1 MRKVLYALMGFLL
14 TFSALKA
21 DDFLEEANET
31 APAHLNHPMQDL
43 NAIQGSFFDK
53 NRSKMSNTLN
63 IDYFQG
69 QTYKIRLR
77 YAMATLLF
85 FSKPISD
92 FVLGDKVG
100 FDAKILESNDRILL
114 IKPLQIG
121 VDSNISVIDNEG
133 KIFSFYVFSTTF
145 TSSKHP
151 NLQVFIEDKN
161 YYSNAFLKPQK
172 ENKEKENKEKEN
184 KEKENKEKENKEN
197 TLENAPTNNKP
208 LKEEKEETKEKEEET
223 ITIGDNTNA
232 MKIVKKDIQKGYKA
246 LKSSQK
252 KWYCLWACSKKSK
265 LSLMP
270 KEIFNDKQF
279 TYFKFDKRLA
289 LSKFPVVYKVVDGYD
304 NPVNT
309 RIVGDYII
317 AEDVS
322 AKWTL
327 RLGKDYLCI
336 RFVKRSK
343 DE

>member
-14 TFSALKA
+14 AFSALRA

-31 APAHLNHPMQDL
+31 APVHLNHPMQDL

-161 YYSNAFLKPQK
+161 YYSNAFMKPQ
-172 ENKEKENKEKEN
+172 
-184 KEKENKEKENKEN
+184 NKEN
-197 TLENAPTNNKP
+197 ALENAPTNNKP
-208 LKEEKEETKEKEEET
+208 LKEELLKEEPLKEEREETKEKEEET
-223 ITIGDNTNA
+223 IIIGDNTNA
-232 MKIVKKDIQKGYKA
+232 MKIVKKDIQKGYRA
-246 LKSSQK
+246 LKSSQR
-252 KWYCLWACSKKSK
+252 KWYCLGICSKKSK
-265 LSLMP
+265 PSLMP
-270 KEIFNDKQF
+270 EEIFNDKQF
-279 TYFKFDKRLA
+279 TYFKFDKKLA
-289 LSKFPVVYKVVDGYD
+289 LSKFPVIYKVVDGYD

-327 RLGKDYLCI
+327 RSGKDYLCI
-336 RFVKRSK
+336 RFVKKGK

>member
-14 TFSALKA
+14 AFSVLKA

-161 YYSNAFLKPQK
+161 YYSNAFMKPQ
-172 ENKEKENKEKEN
+172 
-184 KEKENKEKENKEN
+184 NKEN
-197 TLENAPTNNKP
+197 ALENAPTNNKP
-208 LKEEKEETKEKEEET
+208 LKEEPLKEEKEEET
-223 ITIGDNTNA
+223 IIIGDNTNA
-232 MKIVKKDIQKGYKA
+232 MKIVKKDIQKGYRA
-246 LKSSQK
+246 LKSSQR
-252 KWYCLWACSKKSK
+252 KWYCLGICSKKSK
-265 LSLMP
+265 PSLMP
-270 KEIFNDKQF
+270 EEIFNDKQF

-289 LSKFPVVYKVVDGYD
+289 LSKFPVIYKVVDGYD

-336 RFVKRSK
+336 RFVKKGK

>member
-14 TFSALKA
+14 AFSALKA

-172 ENKEKENKEKEN
+172 ENKE
-184 KEKENKEKENKEN
+184 NKEN

-232 MKIVKKDIQKGYKA
+232 MKIIKKDIQKGYKA
-246 LKSSQK
+246 LKSSQR
-252 KWYCLWACSKKSK
+252 KWYCLGICSKKSK

-279 TYFKFDKRLA
+279 TYFKFDKKLA
-289 LSKFPVVYKVVDGYD
+289 LSKFPVIYKVVDGYD

-336 RFVKRSK
+336 RFVKKGK

>member
-1 MRKVLYALMGFLL
+1 MRKVLWILMGFLL
-14 TFSALKA
+14 AFSVLKA

-121 VDSNISVIDNEG
+121 VDSNISVIDSEG

-172 ENKEKENKEKEN
+172 ENKEKENKE
-184 KEKENKEKENKEN
+184 N
-197 TLENAPTNNKP
+197 TLENAPINNKP

-246 LKSSQK
+246 LKSSQR
-252 KWYCLWACSKKSK
+252 KWYCLGICSKKSK
-265 LSLMP
+265 PSLMP
-270 KEIFNDKQF
+270 EEIFNDKQF
-279 TYFKFDKRLA
+279 TYFKFDKKLA
-289 LSKFPVVYKVVDGYD
+289 LSKFPVIYKVVDGYD

-322 AKWTL
+322 TKWTL

-336 RFVKRSK
+336 RFVKKAK

>member
-14 TFSALKA
+14 AFSALKA
-21 DDFLEEANET
+21 DDFLEEVNET

-85 FSKPISD
+85 FSKSISD

-121 VDSNISVIDNEG
+121 VDSNISVIDSEG

-172 ENKEKENKEKEN
+172 ENKEKENKE
-184 KEKENKEKENKEN
+184 N

-208 LKEEKEETKEKEEET
+208 LKEETLKEEKEEET
-223 ITIGDNTNA
+223 IIIGDNTNA
-232 MKIVKKDIQKGYKA
+232 MKIVKKDIQKGYRA
-246 LKSSQK
+246 LKSSQR
-252 KWYCLWACSKKSK
+252 KWYCLGICSKKSK

-270 KEIFNDKQF
+270 EEIFNDKQF
-279 TYFKFDKRLA
+279 TYFKFDKKLA
-289 LSKFPVVYKVVDGYD
+289 LSKFPVIYKVVDGYD

-336 RFVKRSK
+336 RFIKKGK

>member
-1 MRKVLYALMGFLL
+1 MHKVLCTLVGFLL
-14 TFSALKA
+14 VSSALKA

-31 APAHLNHPMQDL
+31 APANLNHPMQDL

-63 IDYFQG
+63 VDYFQG

-133 KIFSFYVFSTTF
+133 KVFSFYVFSTTF

-161 YYSNAFLKPQK
+161 YYSNAFMKPQ
-172 ENKEKENKEKEN
+172 
-184 KEKENKEKENKEN
+184 NKEN
-197 TLENAPTNNKP
+197 TLEKAPTNNKP
-208 LKEEKEETKEKEEET
+208 LKEEKEETKEEET

-232 MKIVKKDIQKGYKA
+232 MKIVKKDIQKGYRA
-246 LKSSQK
+246 LKSSQR
-252 KWYCLWACSKKSK
+252 KWYCLGICSKKSK

-279 TYFKFDKRLA
+279 TYFKFDKKLA
-289 LSKFPVVYKVVDGYD
+289 LSKFPVIYKVVDGYD

-336 RFVKRSK
+336 RFIKKGK

>member
-1 MRKVLYALMGFLL
+1 MRKVLCTLVGFLL
-14 TFSALKA
+14 VSSALKA

-31 APAHLNHPMQDL
+31 APTNLNHPMQDL

-133 KIFSFYVFSTTF
+133 KVFSFYVFSTTF

-161 YYSNAFLKPQK
+161 YYSNAFMKPQ
-172 ENKEKENKEKEN
+172 
-184 KEKENKEKENKEN
+184 NKEN
-197 TLENAPTNNKP
+197 TLEKALTNNKP
-208 LKEEKEETKEKEEET
+208 LKEEKEETKEEET

-232 MKIVKKDIQKGYKA
+232 MKIVKKDIQKGYRA
-246 LKSSQK
+246 LKSSQR
-252 KWYCLWACSKKSK
+252 KWYCLGICSKKSK

-279 TYFKFDKRLA
+279 TYFKFDKKLA
-289 LSKFPVVYKVVDGYD
+289 LSKFPVIYKVVDGYD

-336 RFVKRSK
+336 RFVKKGK

>member
-14 TFSALKA
+14 AFSALKA

-121 VDSNISVIDNEG
+121 VDSNISVIDSEG

-161 YYSNAFLKPQK
+161 YYSNAFIKPQK
-172 ENKEKENKEKEN
+172 ENQENMA
-184 KEKENKEKENKEN
+184 
-197 TLENAPTNNKP
+197 ENALKDAQKNNKP

-223 ITIGDNTNA
+223 IIIGDNTNA

-246 LKSSQK
+246 LKSSQR
-252 KWYCLWACSKKSK
+252 KWYCLGICSKKSK

-289 LSKFPVVYKVVDGYD
+289 LSKFPVIYKVVDGYD

-322 AKWTL
+322 TKWTL

-336 RFVKRSK
+336 RFIKKAK

>member
-1 MRKVLYALMGFLL
+1 MRKVLCTLVGFLL
-14 TFSALKA
+14 AFSALKA

-31 APAHLNHPMQDL
+31 APANLNHPMQDL

-63 IDYFQG
+63 VDYFQG

-100 FDAKILESNDRILL
+100 FDAKVLESNDRILL

-133 KIFSFYVFSTTF
+133 KVFSFYVFSTTF

-161 YYSNAFLKPQK
+161 YYSNAFMKPH
-172 ENKEKENKEKEN
+172 
-184 KEKENKEKENKEN
+184 NKEN
-197 TLENAPTNNKP
+197 TLENALENTPKNNKP
-208 LKEEKEETKEKEEET
+208 LKEEKEENKEEET

-232 MKIVKKDIQKGYKA
+232 MKIVKKDIQKGYRA
-246 LKSSQK
+246 LKSSQR
-252 KWYCLWACSKKSK
+252 KWYCLGICSKKSK
-265 LSLMP
+265 PSLMP
-270 KEIFNDKQF
+270 EEIFNDKQF
-279 TYFKFDKRLA
+279 TYFKFDKKLA
-289 LSKFPVVYKVVDGYD
+289 LSKFPVIYKVVDGYD

-336 RFVKRSK
+336 RFVKKGK

>member
-1 MRKVLYALMGFLL
+1 MRKVLCTLVGFLL
-14 TFSALKA
+14 AFSVLKA

-31 APAHLNHPMQDL
+31 APANLNHPMQDL

-63 IDYFQG
+63 VDYFQG

-133 KIFSFYVFSTTF
+133 KVFSFYVFSTTF

-161 YYSNAFLKPQK
+161 YYSNAFMKLQ
-172 ENKEKENKEKEN
+172 
-184 KEKENKEKENKEN
+184 NKEN
-197 TLENAPTNNKP
+197 TLEKAPTNNNKP
-208 LKEEKEETKEKEEET
+208 LKEEKEETKEEET

-232 MKIVKKDIQKGYKA
+232 MKIVKKDIQKGYRA
-246 LKSSQK
+246 LKSSQR
-252 KWYCLWACSKKSK
+252 KWYCLWICSKKSK

-270 KEIFNDKQF
+270 EEIFNDKQF
-279 TYFKFDKRLA
+279 TYFKFDKKLA
-289 LSKFPVVYKVVDGYD
+289 LSKFPVIYKVVDGYD

-336 RFVKRSK
+336 RFVKKGK

>member
-1 MRKVLYALMGFLL
+1 MRKVLYALVGFLL
-14 TFSALKA
+14 AFSALRA

-31 APAHLNHPMQDL
+31 APANLNHPMQDL

-161 YYSNAFLKPQK
+161 YYSNAFMKPQ
-172 ENKEKENKEKEN
+172 
-184 KEKENKEKENKEN
+184 NKEN
-197 TLENAPTNNKP
+197 TLENTPTTNKPLKEEP
-208 LKEEKEETKEKEEET
+208 LKEEKEETKEKEET

-246 LKSSQK
+246 LKSSQR
-252 KWYCLWACSKKSK
+252 KWYCLGICSKKSK

-270 KEIFNDKQF
+270 EEIFNDKQF

-336 RFVKRSK
+336 RFVKKGK

>member
-1 MRKVLYALMGFLL
+1 MRKVLYALVGFLL
-14 TFSALKA
+14 AFSALKA

-31 APAHLNHPMQDL
+31 APANLNHPMQDL

-161 YYSNAFLKPQK
+161 YYSNAFMKPQ
-172 ENKEKENKEKEN
+172 
-184 KEKENKEKENKEN
+184 NKEN
-197 TLENAPTNNKP
+197 TLEKAPTNNNKP
-208 LKEEKEETKEKEEET
+208 LKEEKEETKEEET

-232 MKIVKKDIQKGYKA
+232 MKIVKKDIQKGYRA
-246 LKSSQK
+246 LKSSQR
-252 KWYCLWACSKKSK
+252 KWYCLGICSKKSK

-270 KEIFNDKQF
+270 EEIFNDKQF
-279 TYFKFDKRLA
+279 TYFKFDKKLA
-289 LSKFPVVYKVVDGYD
+289 LSKFPVIYKVVDGYD

-327 RLGKDYLCI
+327 RSGKDYLCI
-336 RFVKRSK
+336 RFIKKGK

>member
-1 MRKVLYALMGFLL
+1 MRKVLCALVGFLL
-14 TFSALKA
+14 VSSALKA
-21 DDFLEEANET
+21 DDLEEANET
-31 APAHLNHPMQDL
+31 APANLNHPMQDL

-63 IDYFQG
+63 VDYFQG

-133 KIFSFYVFSTTF
+133 KVFSFYVFSTTF

-161 YYSNAFLKPQK
+161 YYSNAFMKPQ
-172 ENKEKENKEKEN
+172 
-184 KEKENKEKENKEN
+184 NKEN
-197 TLENAPTNNKP
+197 TLEKAPTNNKP
-208 LKEEKEETKEKEEET
+208 LKEEKEETKEEET
-223 ITIGDNTNA
+223 ITIGDNTNT
-232 MKIVKKDIQKGYKA
+232 MKIVKKDIQKGYRA
-246 LKSSQK
+246 LKSSQR
-252 KWYCLWACSKKSK
+252 KWYCLGICSKKSK

-270 KEIFNDKQF
+270 EEIFNDKQF
-279 TYFKFDKRLA
+279 TYFKFDKKLA
-289 LSKFPVVYKVVDGYD
+289 LSKFPVIYKVVDGYD

-336 RFVKRSK
+336 RFIKKGK

>member
-14 TFSALKA
+14 AFSALKA

-121 VDSNISVIDNEG
+121 VDSNISVIDSEG

-172 ENKEKENKEKEN
+172 ENKE
-184 KEKENKEKENKEN
+184 N

-208 LKEEKEETKEKEEET
+208 LKEEKEETKEKEEEI

-246 LKSSQK
+246 LKSSQR
-252 KWYCLWACSKKSK
+252 KWYCLGICSKKSK

-322 AKWTL
+322 TKWTL

-336 RFVKRSK
+336 RFIKRAK

>member
-1 MRKVLYALMGFLL
+1 MRKVLCTLVGFLL
-14 TFSALKA
+14 VSSALKA

-31 APAHLNHPMQDL
+31 APANLNHPMQDL

-161 YYSNAFLKPQK
+161 YYSNAFMKPQ
-172 ENKEKENKEKEN
+172 
-184 KEKENKEKENKEN
+184 NKEN
-197 TLENAPTNNKP
+197 TLENTPTNNKP
-208 LKEEKEETKEKEEET
+208 LKEEKEETKEEET
-223 ITIGDNTNA
+223 IIIGDNTNA
-232 MKIVKKDIQKGYKA
+232 MKIVKKDIQKGYRA
-246 LKSSQK
+246 LKSSQR
-252 KWYCLWACSKKSK
+252 KWYCLGICSKKSK

-270 KEIFNDKQF
+270 EEIFNDKQF
-279 TYFKFDKRLA
+279 TYFKFDKKLA
-289 LSKFPVVYKVVDGYD
+289 LSKFPVIYKVVDGYD

-336 RFVKRSK
+336 RFIKKGK

>member
-14 TFSALKA
+14 AFSALKA

-31 APAHLNHPMQDL
+31 TPAHLNHPMQDL

-172 ENKEKENKEKEN
+172 ENKE
-184 KEKENKEKENKEN
+184 NKEN
-197 TLENAPTNNKP
+197 VLENAPTNNKP
-208 LKEEKEETKEKEEET
+208 LKEEPLKEKKEETKEKEEET

-232 MKIVKKDIQKGYKA
+232 MKIIKKDIQKGYRA
-246 LKSSQK
+246 LKSSQR
-252 KWYCLWACSKKSK
+252 KWYCLGICSKKSK

-289 LSKFPVVYKVVDGYD
+289 LSKFPVIYKVVDGYD

-336 RFVKRSK
+336 RFVKKAK

>member
-1 MRKVLYALMGFLL
+1 MRKFLYALMGFLL
-14 TFSALKA
+14 AFSALKA

-31 APAHLNHPMQDL
+31 APVHLNHPMQDL

-121 VDSNISVIDNEG
+121 VDSNISVIDSEG

-172 ENKEKENKEKEN
+172 ENKEKENKE
-184 KEKENKEKENKEN
+184 N

-208 LKEEKEETKEKEEET
+208 LKEEKEKTKEKEEET

-246 LKSSQK
+246 LKSSQR
-252 KWYCLWACSKKSK
+252 KWYCLGICSKKSK

-289 LSKFPVVYKVVDGYD
+289 LSKFPVIYKVVDGYD

-322 AKWTL
+322 TKWTL

-336 RFVKRSK
+336 RFVKKGK

>member
-1 MRKVLYALMGFLL
+1 MRKVLYALVGFLL
-14 TFSALKA
+14 AFSALKA

-31 APAHLNHPMQDL
+31 APANLNHPMQDL

-161 YYSNAFLKPQK
+161 YYSNAFMKPQ
-172 ENKEKENKEKEN
+172 
-184 KEKENKEKENKEN
+184 NKEN
-197 TLENAPTNNKP
+197 ALENALENTSTNNKPLKEEP

-223 ITIGDNTNA
+223 IIIGDNTNA
-232 MKIVKKDIQKGYKA
+232 MKIVKKDIQKGYRA
-246 LKSSQK
+246 LKSSQR
-252 KWYCLWACSKKSK
+252 KWYCLGICSKKSK

-270 KEIFNDKQF
+270 EEIFNDKQF
-279 TYFKFDKRLA
+279 TYFKFDKKLA
-289 LSKFPVVYKVVDGYD
+289 LSKFPVIYKVVDGYD

-336 RFVKRSK
+336 RFIKKGK

>member
-14 TFSALKA
+14 AFSALRA

-31 APAHLNHPMQDL
+31 APANLNHPMQDL

-121 VDSNISVIDNEG
+121 VDSNISVIDSEG

-145 TSSKHP
+145 TSSRHP

-161 YYSNAFLKPQK
+161 YYTNAFIKPQK
-172 ENKEKENKEKEN
+172 ENQENM
-184 KEKENKEKENKEN
+184 
-197 TLENAPTNNKP
+197 TENAPKDAPTNNNKP
-208 LKEEKEETKEKEEET
+208 LKEEKEETKEKEEV
-223 ITIGDNTNA
+223 IIIGDNTNA
-232 MKIVKKDIQKGYKA
+232 MKIIKKDIQKGYKA
-246 LKSSQK
+246 LKSSQR

-289 LSKFPVVYKVVDGYD
+289 LSKFPVIYKVVDGYD

-336 RFVKRSK
+336 RFIKRSK
-343 DE
+343 GE

>member
-1 MRKVLYALMGFLL
+1 MRKVLCTLVGFLL
-14 TFSALKA
+14 VSSALKA

-31 APAHLNHPMQDL
+31 APANLNHPMQDL

-63 IDYFQG
+63 VDYFQG

-133 KIFSFYVFSTTF
+133 KVFSFYVFSTTF

-161 YYSNAFLKPQK
+161 YYSNAFMKPQ
-172 ENKEKENKEKEN
+172 
-184 KEKENKEKENKEN
+184 NKEN
-197 TLENAPTNNKP
+197 TLEKAPTNNNKP
-208 LKEEKEETKEKEEET
+208 LKEEKEETKEEET

-232 MKIVKKDIQKGYKA
+232 MKIVKKDIQKGYRA
-246 LKSSQK
+246 LKSSQR
-252 KWYCLWACSKKSK
+252 KWYCLGICSKKSK

-270 KEIFNDKQF
+270 EEIFNDKQF
-279 TYFKFDKRLA
+279 TYFKFDKKLA
-289 LSKFPVVYKVVDGYD
+289 LSKFPVIYKVVDGYD

-336 RFVKRSK
+336 RFVKKGK

>member
-1 MRKVLYALMGFLL
+1 MRKVLYTLVGFLL
-14 TFSALKA
+14 VSSALKA
-21 DDFLEEANET
+21 DDFLEEANEI
-31 APAHLNHPMQDL
+31 APVNLNHPMQDL

-133 KIFSFYVFSTTF
+133 KVFSFYVFSTTF

-161 YYSNAFLKPQK
+161 YYSNAFMKPQ
-172 ENKEKENKEKEN
+172 
-184 KEKENKEKENKEN
+184 NKEN
-197 TLENAPTNNKP
+197 TLEKALTNNNKP
-208 LKEEKEETKEKEEET
+208 LKEEKEETKEEET

-232 MKIVKKDIQKGYKA
+232 MKIVKKDIQKGYRA
-246 LKSSQK
+246 LKSSQR
-252 KWYCLWACSKKSK
+252 KWYCLGICSKKSK

-270 KEIFNDKQF
+270 EEIFNDKQF
-279 TYFKFDKRLA
+279 TYFKFDKKLA
-289 LSKFPVVYKVVDGYD
+289 LSKFPVIYKVVDGYD

-336 RFVKRSK
+336 RFIKKGK

>member
-1 MRKVLYALMGFLL
+1 MRKVLYALVGFLL
-14 TFSALKA
+14 AFSALKA

-31 APAHLNHPMQDL
+31 APANLNHPMQDL

-133 KIFSFYVFSTTF
+133 KVFSFYVFSTTF

-161 YYSNAFLKPQK
+161 YYSNAFMKPQ
-172 ENKEKENKEKEN
+172 
-184 KEKENKEKENKEN
+184 NKEN
-197 TLENAPTNNKP
+197 TLENAPTNNNKP
-208 LKEEKEETKEKEEET
+208 LKEEKKETKEEET

-232 MKIVKKDIQKGYKA
+232 MKIVKKDIQRGYRA
-246 LKSSQK
+246 LKSSQR
-252 KWYCLWACSKKSK
+252 KWYCLGICSKKSK

-270 KEIFNDKQF
+270 EEIFNDKQF
-279 TYFKFDKRLA
+279 TYFKFDKKLA
-289 LSKFPVVYKVVDGYD
+289 LSKFPVIYKVVDGYD

-336 RFVKRSK
+336 RFIKKGK

>member
-1 MRKVLYALMGFLL
+1 MRKILYALMGFLL
-14 TFSALKA
+14 AFSALKA

-161 YYSNAFLKPQK
+161 YYSNAFMKPQ
-172 ENKEKENKEKEN
+172 
-184 KEKENKEKENKEN
+184 NKEN
-197 TLENAPTNNKP
+197 ALENTPTNDNKPLKEEP

-246 LKSSQK
+246 LKSSQR

-270 KEIFNDKQF
+270 EEIFNDKQF
-279 TYFKFDKRLA
+279 TYFKFDKKLA
-289 LSKFPVVYKVVDGYD
+289 LSKFPVIYKVVDGYD

-336 RFVKRSK
+336 RFVKKAK

>member
-1 MRKVLYALMGFLL
+1 MRKVLYALVGFWLV
-14 TFSALKA
+14 FCALKA
-21 DDFLEEANET
+21 DDSLEEANQT
-31 APAHLNHPMQDL
+31 APANLNHPMQDL

-63 IDYFQG
+63 VDYFQG

-161 YYSNAFLKPQK
+161 YYSNAFMKPQI
-172 ENKEKENKEKEN
+172 
-184 KEKENKEKENKEN
+184 KEN
-197 TLENAPTNNKP
+197 TLENTPTNNNKP
-208 LKEEKEETKEKEEET
+208 LKEEKEETKEEET
-223 ITIGDNTNA
+223 IIIGDNTNA

-246 LKSSQK
+246 LKSSQR
-252 KWYCLWACSKKSK
+252 KWYCLWICSKKSK

-279 TYFKFDKRLA
+279 TYFKFDKKLA
-289 LSKFPVVYKVVDGYD
+289 LSKFPVIYKVVDGYD

-336 RFVKRSK
+336 RFIKKGK

>member
-1 MRKVLYALMGFLL
+1 MRKVLCTLVGFLL
-14 TFSALKA
+14 VSSALKA

-31 APAHLNHPMQDL
+31 APTNLNHPMQDL

-63 IDYFQG
+63 VDYFQG

-133 KIFSFYVFSTTF
+133 KVFSFYVFSTTF

-161 YYSNAFLKPQK
+161 YYSNAFMKPQ
-172 ENKEKENKEKEN
+172 
-184 KEKENKEKENKEN
+184 NKEN
-197 TLENAPTNNKP
+197 TLEKAPTNNKP
-208 LKEEKEETKEKEEET
+208 LKEEKEETKEEET

-232 MKIVKKDIQKGYKA
+232 MKIVKKDIQKGYRA
-246 LKSSQK
+246 LKSSQR
-252 KWYCLWACSKKSK
+252 KWYCLGICSKKSK

-270 KEIFNDKQF
+270 EEIFNDKQF
-279 TYFKFDKRLA
+279 TYFKFDKKLA
-289 LSKFPVVYKVVDGYD
+289 LSKFPVIYKVVDGYD

-336 RFVKRSK
+336 RFVKKGK

>member
-1 MRKVLYALMGFLL
+1 MRKVLYALMSFLL
-14 TFSALKA
+14 VFNALKA
-21 DDFLEEANET
+21 DDFLEEANQT
-31 APAHLNHPMQDL
+31 APANLNHPMQDL

-161 YYSNAFLKPQK
+161 YYSNAFMKPQ
-172 ENKEKENKEKEN
+172 
-184 KEKENKEKENKEN
+184 NKEN
-197 TLENAPTNNKP
+197 TLEKAPTNNKP
-208 LKEEKEETKEKEEET
+208 LKEEKEEIKEEET

-232 MKIVKKDIQKGYKA
+232 MKIVKKDIQKGYRA
-246 LKSSQK
+246 LKSSQR
-252 KWYCLWACSKKSK
+252 KWYCLGICSKKSK

-279 TYFKFDKRLA
+279 TYFKFDKKLA
-289 LSKFPVVYKVVDGYD
+289 LSKFPVIYKVVDGYD

-336 RFVKRSK
+336 RFIKRSK
-343 DE
+343 SE

>member
-1 MRKVLYALMGFLL
+1 MRKVLYALVGFLL
-14 TFSALKA
+14 VSSALKA

-31 APAHLNHPMQDL
+31 APANLNHPMQDL

-63 IDYFQG
+63 VDYFQG

-92 FVLGDKVG
+92 FILGDKVG

-121 VDSNISVIDNEG
+121 VDSNVSVIDNEG

-161 YYSNAFLKPQK
+161 YYSNAFMKPQ
-172 ENKEKENKEKEN
+172 
-184 KEKENKEKENKEN
+184 NKEN
-197 TLENAPTNNKP
+197 TLEKAPTNNNKP
-208 LKEEKEETKEKEEET
+208 LKEEKEETKEEET

-232 MKIVKKDIQKGYKA
+232 MKIVKKDIQKGYRA
-246 LKSSQK
+246 LKSSQR
-252 KWYCLWACSKKSK
+252 KWYCLGICSKKSK

-270 KEIFNDKQF
+270 EEIFNDKQF
-279 TYFKFDKRLA
+279 TYFKFDKKLA
-289 LSKFPVVYKVVDGYD
+289 LSKFPVIYKVVDGYD

-336 RFVKRSK
+336 RFVKKGK

>member
-14 TFSALKA
+14 AFSALKA

-172 ENKEKENKEKEN
+172 ENKE
-184 KEKENKEKENKEN
+184 N

-208 LKEEKEETKEKEEET
+208 LKEEKEETKEEEET

-246 LKSSQK
+246 LKSSQR

-270 KEIFNDKQF
+270 EEIFNDKQF
-279 TYFKFDKRLA
+279 TYFKFDKKLA
-289 LSKFPVVYKVVDGYD
+289 LSKFPVIYKVVDGYD

-322 AKWTL
+322 TKWTL

-336 RFVKRSK
+336 RFVKRAK

>member
-1 MRKVLYALMGFLL
+1 MRKVLYALVGFLL
-14 TFSALKA
+14 VFSALKA

-31 APAHLNHPMQDL
+31 APVNLNHPMQDL

-63 IDYFQG
+63 VDYFQG

-161 YYSNAFLKPQK
+161 YYSNAFMKPQIQ
-172 ENKEKENKEKEN
+172 
-184 KEKENKEKENKEN
+184 EN
-197 TLENAPTNNKP
+197 TLEKTPTNNNKP
-208 LKEEKEETKEKEEET
+208 LKEEKEETKEEET
-223 ITIGDNTNA
+223 ITIGDSTNA
-232 MKIVKKDIQKGYKA
+232 MKIVKKDIQKGYRA
-246 LKSSQK
+246 LKSSQR
-252 KWYCLWACSKKSK
+252 KWYCLGICSKKSK

-270 KEIFNDKQF
+270 EEIFNDKQF
-279 TYFKFDKRLA
+279 TYFKFDKKLA
-289 LSKFPVVYKVVDGYD
+289 LSKFPVIYKVVDGYD

-336 RFVKRSK
+336 RFIKKGK

>member
-1 MRKVLYALMGFLL
+1 MRKVLYALVGFLL
-14 TFSALKA
+14 VSSALKA

-31 APAHLNHPMQDL
+31 APANLNHPMQDL

-63 IDYFQG
+63 VDYFQG

-161 YYSNAFLKPQK
+161 YYSNAFMKPQ
-172 ENKEKENKEKEN
+172 
-184 KEKENKEKENKEN
+184 NKEN
-197 TLENAPTNNKP
+197 ILENTPTNNNKP
-208 LKEEKEETKEKEEET
+208 LKEEKEESKEEET

-232 MKIVKKDIQKGYKA
+232 MKIVKKDIQKGYRA
-246 LKSSQK
+246 LKSSQR
-252 KWYCLWACSKKSK
+252 KWYCLGICSKKSK

-270 KEIFNDKQF
+270 EEIFNDKQF
-279 TYFKFDKRLA
+279 TYFKFDKKLA
-289 LSKFPVVYKVVDGYD
+289 LSKFPVIYKVVDGYD

-336 RFVKRSK
+336 RFIKKGK

>member
-1 MRKVLYALMGFLL
+1 MRKVLYALVGFLL
-14 TFSALKA
+14 AFSALKA

-31 APAHLNHPMQDL
+31 APANLNHPMQDL

-63 IDYFQG
+63 IDCFQG

-133 KIFSFYVFSTTF
+133 KVFSFYVFSTTF

-161 YYSNAFLKPQK
+161 YYSNAFMKPQ
-172 ENKEKENKEKEN
+172 
-184 KEKENKEKENKEN
+184 NKEN
-197 TLENAPTNNKP
+197 ILENAPTNNNKS
-208 LKEEKEETKEKEEET
+208 LKEEK
-223 ITIGDNTNA
+223 
-232 MKIVKKDIQKGYKA
+232 KKP
-246 LKSSQK
+246 K
-252 KWYCLWACSKKSK
+252 K
-265 LSLMP
+265 
-270 KEIFNDKQF
+270 
-279 TYFKFDKRLA
+279 KRL
-289 LSKFPVVYKVVDGYD
+289 
-304 NPVNT
+304 
-309 RIVGDYII
+309 
-317 AEDVS
+317 
-322 AKWTL
+322 
-327 RLGKDYLCI
+327 
-336 RFVKRSK
+336 
-343 DE
+343 

>member
-14 TFSALKA
+14 AFSALKA

-161 YYSNAFLKPQK
+161 YYSNAFLKPQ
-172 ENKEKENKEKEN
+172 N
-184 KEKENKEKENKEN
+184 KENKEN

-208 LKEEKEETKEKEEET
+208 LKEEKEETKEEET

-232 MKIVKKDIQKGYKA
+232 MKIVKKDIQKGYRA
-246 LKSSQK
+246 LKSSQR
-252 KWYCLWACSKKSK
+252 KWYCLGICSKKSK

-270 KEIFNDKQF
+270 EEIFNDKQF

-289 LSKFPVVYKVVDGYD
+289 LSKFPVIYKVVDGYD

-336 RFVKRSK
+336 RFVKKAK

>member
-1 MRKVLYALMGFLL
+1 MRKVLCTLVGFLL
-14 TFSALKA
+14 AFSALKA

-31 APAHLNHPMQDL
+31 APANLNHPMQDL

-63 IDYFQG
+63 VDYFQG

-161 YYSNAFLKPQK
+161 YYSNAFMKPQ
-172 ENKEKENKEKEN
+172 
-184 KEKENKEKENKEN
+184 NKEN
-197 TLENAPTNNKP
+197 TLEKAPTNNNKP
-208 LKEEKEETKEKEEET
+208 LKEEKEEKEETKEEET

-232 MKIVKKDIQKGYKA
+232 MKIVKKDIQKGYRA
-246 LKSSQK
+246 LKSSQR
-252 KWYCLWACSKKSK
+252 KWYCLGICSKKSK

-270 KEIFNDKQF
+270 EEIFNDKQF
-279 TYFKFDKRLA
+279 TYFKFDKKLA
-289 LSKFPVVYKVVDGYD
+289 LSKFPVIYKVVDGYD

-336 RFVKRSK
+336 RFIKKGK

>member
-1 MRKVLYALMGFLL
+1 MRKVLYALVGFLL
-14 TFSALKA
+14 AFSALKA

-31 APAHLNHPMQDL
+31 APANLNHPMQDL

-63 IDYFQG
+63 VDYFQG

-161 YYSNAFLKPQK
+161 YYSNAFMKPQIQ
-172 ENKEKENKEKEN
+172 
-184 KEKENKEKENKEN
+184 EN

-208 LKEEKEETKEKEEET
+208 LKEEKEETKEEET

-232 MKIVKKDIQKGYKA
+232 MKIVKKDIQKGYRA
-246 LKSSQK
+246 LKSSQR
-252 KWYCLWACSKKSK
+252 KWYCLGICSKKSK

-270 KEIFNDKQF
+270 EEIFNDKQF
-279 TYFKFDKRLA
+279 TYFKFDKKLA
-289 LSKFPVVYKVVDGYD
+289 LSKFPVIYKVVDGYD

-336 RFVKRSK
+336 RFIKKGK

>member
-1 MRKVLYALMGFLL
+1 MRKVLWGFVGFLL
-14 TFSALKA
+14 AFSALKA

-172 ENKEKENKEKEN
+172 ENKEKENKED
-184 KEKENKEKENKEN
+184 

-223 ITIGDNTNA
+223 ITIGDSTNA
-232 MKIVKKDIQKGYKA
+232 MKIIKKDIQKGYKA
-246 LKSSQK
+246 LKSSQR

-289 LSKFPVVYKVVDGYD
+289 LSKFPVIYKVVDGYD

-336 RFVKRSK
+336 RFIKRSK
-343 DE
+343 NE

>member
-1 MRKVLYALMGFLL
+1 MRKVLYALVGFLL
-14 TFSALKA
+14 VFSALKA

-161 YYSNAFLKPQK
+161 YYSNAFMKPQ
-172 ENKEKENKEKEN
+172 
-184 KEKENKEKENKEN
+184 NKEN
-197 TLENAPTNNKP
+197 ALENALENAPTNNKPLKEEP

-223 ITIGDNTNA
+223 IIIGDNTNA
-232 MKIVKKDIQKGYKA
+232 MKIVKKDIQKGYRA
-246 LKSSQK
+246 LKSSQR
-252 KWYCLWACSKKSK
+252 KWYCLGICSKKSK
-265 LSLMP
+265 PSLMP

-279 TYFKFDKRLA
+279 TYFKFDKKLA
-289 LSKFPVVYKVVDGYD
+289 LSKFPVIYKVVDGYD

-336 RFVKRSK
+336 RFVKKGK

>member
-1 MRKVLYALMGFLL
+1 MRKVLCALVGFLL
-14 TFSALKA
+14 VFSALKA

-31 APAHLNHPMQDL
+31 APANLNHPMQDL

-63 IDYFQG
+63 VDYFQG

-133 KIFSFYVFSTTF
+133 KVFSFYVFSTTF

-161 YYSNAFLKPQK
+161 YYSNAFMKPQ
-172 ENKEKENKEKEN
+172 
-184 KEKENKEKENKEN
+184 NKEN
-197 TLENAPTNNKP
+197 TLEKALTNNKP
-208 LKEEKEETKEKEEET
+208 LKEEKEETKEEET
-223 ITIGDNTNA
+223 IIIGDNTNA
-232 MKIVKKDIQKGYKA
+232 MKIVKKDIQKGYRA
-246 LKSSQK
+246 LKSSQR
-252 KWYCLWACSKKSK
+252 KWYCLGICSKKSK
-265 LSLMP
+265 PSLMP
-270 KEIFNDKQF
+270 EEIFNDKQF
-279 TYFKFDKRLA
+279 TYFKFDKKLA
-289 LSKFPVVYKVVDGYD
+289 LSKFPVIYKVVDGYD

-336 RFVKRSK
+336 RFIKKGK

>member
-1 MRKVLYALMGFLL
+1 MRKVLCALVGFLL
-14 TFSALKA
+14 AFSALKA

-31 APAHLNHPMQDL
+31 APANLNHPMQDL

-63 IDYFQG
+63 VDYFQG

-161 YYSNAFLKPQK
+161 YYSNAFMKPQ
-172 ENKEKENKEKEN
+172 
-184 KEKENKEKENKEN
+184 NKEN
-197 TLENAPTNNKP
+197 ALENTPTNDNKPLKEEP
-208 LKEEKEETKEKEEET
+208 LKEEKEETKEKEKET

-232 MKIVKKDIQKGYKA
+232 MKIVKKDIQKGYRA
-246 LKSSQK
+246 LKSSQR
-252 KWYCLWACSKKSK
+252 KWYCLWICSKKSK

-279 TYFKFDKRLA
+279 TYFKFDKKLA
-289 LSKFPVVYKVVDGYD
+289 LSKFPVIYKVVDGYD

-336 RFVKRSK
+336 RFVKRAK

>member
-133 KIFSFYVFSTTF
+133 KVFSFYVFSTTF

-161 YYSNAFLKPQK
+161 YYINAFIKPQK
-172 ENKEKENKEKEN
+172 EN
-184 KEKENKEKENKEN
+184 KENKEN
-197 TLENAPTNNKP
+197 TLENTPTNNKP

-232 MKIVKKDIQKGYKA
+232 MKIIKKDIQKGYKA
-246 LKSSQK
+246 LKSSQR
-252 KWYCLWACSKKSK
+252 KWYCLGICSKKSK

-279 TYFKFDKRLA
+279 TYFKFDKKLA
-289 LSKFPVVYKVVDGYD
+289 LSKFPVIYKVVDGYD

-336 RFVKRSK
+336 RFVKKGK

>member
-14 TFSALKA
+14 AFSALKA

-121 VDSNISVIDNEG
+121 VDSNISVIDSEG

-172 ENKEKENKEKEN
+172 ENKE
-184 KEKENKEKENKEN
+184 NKEN

-208 LKEEKEETKEKEEET
+208 LKEEKEEET
-223 ITIGDNTNA
+223 IIIGDNTNA
-232 MKIVKKDIQKGYKA
+232 MKIIKKDIQKGYKA
-246 LKSSQK
+246 LKSSQR

-289 LSKFPVVYKVVDGYD
+289 LSKFPVIYKVVDGYD

-336 RFVKRSK
+336 RFVKKGK